1 MRLWR
6 LTRRPFADL
15 SGEGARLFGGRW
27 TSPGRPVVYASE
39 EASLTALEVRVH
51 LDLPLDMLPDDYV
64 LLGIDLPDKTPIE
77 DVDTPGDDPRR
88 VGDHWLAGGQTAVLR
103 VRSAI
108 VPESRNLLLNPR
120 HAESTDAVVGYL
132 RPWQFDR
139 RLFRS

>member
-1 MRLWR
+1 VRLWR

-39 EASLTALEVRVH
+39 EAALTVLEVRVH
-51 LDLPLDMLPDDYV
+51 LDLPFDMLPDDYV
-64 LLGIDLPDKTPIE
+64 LLGIDLPDATSIE
-77 DVDTPGDDPRR
+77 GVESLVDDPPRA
-88 VGDHWLAGGQTAVLR
+88 GDAWLIDMRTAVLR

-108 VPESRNLLLNPR
+108 VPESHNMLLNPR
-120 HAESTDAVVGYL
+120 HADAGRAVIGYS
-132 RPWQFDR
+132 RPWRFDP